1 MSFYKDESP
10 PPLVMKWSVDL
21 RDLEDGVANLKVSTV
36 ELKCKGKLTDERF
49 DEMIRDADV
58 DGDG

>member
-1 MSFYKDESP
+1 
-10 PPLVMKWSVDL
+10 MKWSMDL
-21 RDLEDGVANLKVSTV
+21 RDLEDGVANLKASTV
-36 ELKCKGKLTDERF
+36 ELKCKGNLTDERF